1 MDELGGMVHRIT
13 PNGLL
18 TMQMLGG
25 WLDQALP
32 DQRWVISGSK
42 GPVKA
47 VTGIRDVHVVPPEER
62 TKVYPRDSLF
72 LDVGAANEAEVRAM
86 GISPGD
92 PIVPDAPFEILNGTQ
107 NYLGKGWDD
116 RVGCAVIVEAMR
128 RLANEPHPNQIAWVI
143 TTQEEIGLRGAHT
156 AADVVK
162 PDLGIALEGGITG
175 DVFPGHPEETQV
187 KLGAGPGIFLYDS
200 SALPNRKLTAF
211 VKQTAFERK
220 LPLQL
225 DLVQGYGDDSAEIQK
240 SHGGVPTVNLVV
252 PVRYTH
258 AHNGILNRRD
268 FDQMVD
274 LVVSM
279 LKKLD
284 AGEVRRIRG
293 FAPDGR

>member
-1 MDELGGMVHRIT
+1 
-13 PNGLL
+13 
-18 TMQMLGG
+18 
-25 WLDQALP
+25 
-32 DQRWVISGSK
+32 
-42 GPVKA
+42 
-47 VTGIRDVHVVPPEER
+47 
-62 TKVYPRDSLF
+62 
-72 LDVGAANEAEVRAM
+72 M

-128 RLANEPHPNQIAWVI
+128 RLASEPHPNQIAWVI

-156 AADVVK
+156 AAEVVK
-162 PDLGIALEGGITG
+162 PELGIALEGGITG

-211 VKQTAFERK
+211 VKQTALDRQ
-220 LPLQL
+220 LPLQF

-268 FDQMVD
+268 FDQTVE

-284 AGEVRRIRG
+284 AAEVRRIRD
-293 FAPDGR
+293 FAPEGR